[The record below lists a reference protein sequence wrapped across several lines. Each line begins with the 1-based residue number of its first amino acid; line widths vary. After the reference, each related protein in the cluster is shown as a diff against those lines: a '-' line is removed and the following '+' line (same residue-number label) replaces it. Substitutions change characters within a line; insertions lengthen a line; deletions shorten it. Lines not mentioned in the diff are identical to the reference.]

1 MLIGLICKKYVAIDS
16 VIMDLN
22 MEYHAIKCKI
32 LREEYKKWKKELTR
46 EEVKEIRKYRIG
58 KVAAGKRN
66 INAYLRNN
74 TQNNNKKNY
83 KIKILKNAI
92 SKAKINDNIATYR
105 TINKIECDYIKK
117 FSRNEIFENKD
128 FKGTHV
134 SRYIFKNITSA
145 YVIYLI
151 PKGYKCAYINYWVP
165 IFMYEKELLLNC
177 GSKCRIVDVKKI
189 FEKDRYI
196 VEVLN

>member
-1 MLIGLICKKYVAIDS
+1 MIELIRKKCVAIDS

-22 MEYHAIKCKI
+22 MEYHAIKSKI

-58 KVAAGKRN
+58 TVTPGKRN
-66 INAYLRNN
+66 INAYLRNSS
-74 TQNNNKKNY
+74 QNDCKKND
-83 KIKILKNAI
+83 KVKILKNAI
-92 SKAKINDNIATYR
+92 SRAKINNNIATYR
-105 TINKIECDYIKK
+105 TINRIECDYIKK
-117 FSRNEIFENKD
+117 FSRNEIFENRD

-134 SRYIFKNITSA
+134 SKYIFKNTTTA

-151 PKGYKCAYINYWVP
+151 PKGYTCAYINYWVP
-165 IFMYEKELLLNC
+165 IFMHEKELLLNC
-177 GSKCRIVDVKKI
+177 GSKCRIVDVKKV
-189 FEKDRYI
+189 FEKDCYV

>member
-1 MLIGLICKKYVAIDS
+1 MIDLIRKRCVAIDS
-16 VIMDLN
+16 VIKDLN
-22 MEYHAIKCKI
+22 TEYHAIKSKV

-58 KVAAGKRN
+58 TVAPGKRN
-66 INAYLRNN
+66 VNAYLRNK
-74 TQNNNKKNY
+74 TQNDCKRNE
-83 KIKILKNAI
+83 KIEILKNAI
-92 SKAKINDNIATYR
+92 SRAKINSNIATYR
-105 TINKIECDYIKK
+105 TINRIECAYIEK
-117 FSRNEIFENKD
+117 FRTNGIFENKD

-134 SRYIFKNITSA
+134 SRYIFKNTTTA

-151 PKGYKCAYINYWVP
+151 PKGYECAYINYWVP
-165 IFMYEKELLLNC
+165 IFMHEKELLLNC

-189 FEKDRYI
+189 FKKDCYI

>member
-92 SKAKINDNIATYR
+92 
-105 TINKIECDYIKK
+105 NKIECDYIKK

-189 FEKDRYI
+189 FEKDCYI

>member
-83 KIKILKNAI
+83 KIKIL
-92 SKAKINDNIATYR
+92 
-105 TINKIECDYIKK
+105 
-117 FSRNEIFENKD
+117 
-128 FKGTHV
+128 
-134 SRYIFKNITSA
+134 
-145 YVIYLI
+145 
-151 PKGYKCAYINYWVP
+151 
-165 IFMYEKELLLNC
+165 
-177 GSKCRIVDVKKI
+177 
-189 FEKDRYI
+189 
-196 VEVLN
+196 